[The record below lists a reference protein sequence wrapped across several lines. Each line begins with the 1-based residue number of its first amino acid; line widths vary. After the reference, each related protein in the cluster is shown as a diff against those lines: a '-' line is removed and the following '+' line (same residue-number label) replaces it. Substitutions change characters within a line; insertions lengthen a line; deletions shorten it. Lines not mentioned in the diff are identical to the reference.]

1 MTVLVYR
8 VLYKLCII
16 KYINITLKINME
28 IEVTSDEYLSCVNC
42 KLLTKTCKLFKE
54 QLNGRAISTRRRRS
68 INNIDSNRFIG

>member
-1 MTVLVYR
+1 
-8 VLYKLCII
+8 
-16 KYINITLKINME
+16 ME
-28 IEVTSDEYLSCVNC
+28 IEVTSDEYLSCVNY